1 MRPCPSVVLYQYVIQ
16 NAAQGDCSG
25 NHAWVDIAILTDAAF
40 FPPAS
45 RTA

>member
-1 MRPCPSVVLYQYVIQ
+1 MRPCLSVVLYQYVIQ
-16 NAAQGDCSG
+16 TAAQGDCSG
-25 NHAWVDIAILTDAAF
+25 NHVLVEIAMLTDAAL